1 METCQRTDP
10 PYAASERVMTE
21 AFLDW
26 HRDTL
31 LCKLAGLTDEQLRW
45 KHQPSGLTLLSL
57 PKHLAVVET
66 FWFQIRFT
74 GETPSDLSI
83 PIDWDAQWRI
93 EPDDTTQAILDRYNN
108 VVERSRAITAAASL
122 DDRAVDDTGREGLT
136 LRWILL
142 HMIEETARH
151 NGHAD
156 LIREAIDGETGE

>member
-1 METCQRTDP
+1 METCRRIDP

-31 LCKLAGLTDEQLRW
+31 LCKLGGLTDEQLRW
-45 KHQPSGLTLLSL
+45 KHQPSGLTLLGL
-57 PKHLAVVET
+57 VKHLAMVEI
-66 FWFQIRFT
+66 FWFQIRFAGDPPPGVT
-74 GETPSDLSI
+74 T
-83 PIDWDAQWRI
+83 PIDWDAHWRI
-93 EPDDTTQAILDRYNN
+93 EPDDTTQAILDRYNS
-108 VVERSRAITAAASL
+108 VVARSRAITAAASL
-122 DDRAVDDTGREGLT
+122 DDTAADDTGREGLT